1 MMTHSKHKFT
11 FIEKASAYQKK
22 YFQFPQ
28 VLLYGEKYK
37 SLSDSAKI
45 AYMVLQSRLDYSLKN
60 NWIDESNHVYFI
72 FTNQELKSLMHW
84 SNDKLRKVKSD
95 LINANLLY
103 QEVVGF
109 NPKTGKN
116 EPNRLYLSELDVS
129 ATDVYL
135 KAFEPNEDVKTH
147 TQYGKPK
154 IGRPQETV
162 QTTENSGKPKIGR
175 PRHKNSSEAGHL
187 ENSGKP
193 KIGHDLYKTLD
204 TNTRDNKETE
214 KLDFSTNRYSPEIIK
229 KQNQDLVKNARN
241 YLPESTTG
249 GLFLN
254 KEGVELLGLWCRSP
268 KQLHRFLGIILNA
281 KKAVEREHEGT
292 AILLDDPLCQEMINK
307 TMRRFFNVLRSD
319 SKKINNVENYLFGA
333 MKETLVAYWN
343 KSLMTANGGDPNE
356 F

>member
-1 MMTHSKHKFT
+1 MTHSKHKFT